1 MAISLDEVKKLALLS
16 RIELSDAE
24 CTTMQSEI
32 EAILSYVETIQQV
45 PLSGNDDAS
54 PHLPLQ
60 NVMRDDGDAHAP
72 GAFTEAL
79 LSQAPRREGALV
91 KVKKILG

>member
-16 RIELSDAE
+16 RIELSNDE
-24 CTTMQSEI
+24 LVTIQSEI

-45 PLSGNDDAS
+45 PLTEADDTS

-60 NVMRDDGDAHAP
+60 NVMRDDTDAYAP
-72 GAFTEAL
+72 GVFTEAL
-79 LSQAPRREGALV
+79 MAQAPRREGALV

>member
-16 RIELSDAE
+16 RIELSNEELA
-24 CTTMQSEI
+24 TMQAEI

-45 PLSGNDDAS
+45 PLSGTDDTS

-60 NVMRDDGDAHAP
+60 NVMRDDRDAHAP
-72 GAFTEAL
+72 GVFTEAL
-79 LSQAPRREGALV
+79 VAQAPRREGPLV